1 VADALGV
8 ASWGLHPRE
17 RNRAARRI
25 MDEMNASDTGK
36 TLDADLQRN
45 KAERRDQV
53 LANVAGDIKHWW
65 EKYEQQENARSEAGT
80 V

>member
-1 VADALGV
+1 
-8 ASWGLHPRE
+8 
-17 RNRAARRI
+17 